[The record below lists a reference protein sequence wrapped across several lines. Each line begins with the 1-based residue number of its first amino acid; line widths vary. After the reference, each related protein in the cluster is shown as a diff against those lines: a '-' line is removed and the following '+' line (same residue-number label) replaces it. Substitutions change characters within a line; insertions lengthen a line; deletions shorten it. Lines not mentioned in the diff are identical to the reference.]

1 MKTYALAV
9 LFIGLI
15 FSIIILLFVMI
26 STLLVYSLLM
36 ITIETK
42 AFENGI
48 MRMQGLSKAGFSGMI
63 LLQANLFVLPS
74 IACAFIVIVPILYGV
89 F

>member
-1 MKTYALAV
+1 MDLLDKMKGYAFAV

-15 FSIIILLFVMI
+15 FSIIIMLFVMI
-26 STLLVYSLLM
+26 STLLIYSLLM

-48 MRMQGLSKAGFSGMI
+48 MRM
-63 LLQANLFVLPS
+63 
-74 IACAFIVIVPILYGV
+74 
-89 F
+89 

>member
-1 MKTYALAV
+1 MHEYSFAV

-15 FSIIILLFVMI
+15 FSVIIMLFVMI
-26 STLLVYSLLM
+26 STLLIYSLLM

-48 MRMQGLSKAGFSGMI
+48 MRMQGLSKLGFSGMI
-63 LLQANLFVLPS
+63 MLQANLFVLPS
-74 IACAFIVIVPILYGV
+74 IVCAFIVIVPILYGV

>member
-15 FSIIILLFVMI
+15 FSIIILLFIMI

-63 LLQANLFVLPS
+63 LL
-74 IACAFIVIVPILYGV
+74 
-89 F
+89 

>member
-1 MKTYALAV
+1 MDLLEKMHGYAFAI

-15 FSIIILLFVMI
+15 FTVVILLFVMI
-26 STLLVYSLLM
+26 STLLIYSLLM

-63 LLQANLFVLPS
+63 LL
-74 IACAFIVIVPILYGV
+74 
-89 F
+89 